1 MQTQAYLELQ
11 RVRKLSAFNI
21 IGAARARKL
30 NQHAKRY
37 AFGDGSS
44 LDFHKKGFAISRRAD
59 GACDC
64 IAKTQVNT
72 F

>member
-37 AFGDGSS
+37 TFADGSS
-44 LDFHKKGFAISRRAD
+44 LTFHKSAFAISRNAN
-59 GACDC
+59 GLGDC
-64 IAKTQVNT
+64 VSQVNVTT